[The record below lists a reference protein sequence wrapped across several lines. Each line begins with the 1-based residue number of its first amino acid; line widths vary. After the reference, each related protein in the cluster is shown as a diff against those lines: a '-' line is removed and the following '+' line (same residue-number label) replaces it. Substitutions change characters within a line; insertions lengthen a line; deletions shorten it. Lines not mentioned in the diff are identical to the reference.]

1 MKRRVVAHPSKA
13 VRPGRWLSLV
23 LVLLAALA
31 AGCGGNHPGS
41 GTSSSTEAGAPEA
54 GTPEAGTPEA
64 GQDVVVI
71 DADSLVRAAVK
82 ELHVVVS
89 TGPATGALA
98 PTDDQHIQAPSW
110 PVQVTLSP
118 QGGDRT
124 RRFQL
129 TADALDANGD
139 VVSQGSVSGSYAD
152 APLALWLSYA
162 SLPEA
167 GAPDSGN
174 TDPVVGFSAG
184 GQHTCAL
191 TGSGRVFCWGN
202 NGYGQLGDGTSTQR
216 TTAVEVQGLPAAA
229 TAIALGQDFTCALLD
244 GGLVYCWGEDV
255 DGELGSNGPGTWQAN
270 PTPVLIA
277 GVKNAIAIGAGARHA
292 CVVTSAHAVE
302 CWGAGN
308 EGQLGDG
315 STDSSLAPVA
325 VSGLTDAVAVGGGDG
340 FTCALESTGS
350 VQCWGAGTAGQLGD
364 GLGKTETSPTV
375 VSNLTNATSLSVGA
389 FNACA
394 VDATKELWCWGGN
407 QFDQAGLLNPPASIA
422 KTPNQISNAD
432 ADGGLLD
439 VAGVSVGGTALQQ
452 HICART
458 SDGTVLCWGSA
469 AFDQLGT
476 PDGNASFSVAWPVPV
491 DPSAQAIVSGG
502 EHSCARLADGSVWC
516 WGANGQGQLGN
527 GSTDTG
533 AVPAPVVGLP

>member
-1 MKRRVVAHPSKA
+1 MIRRVAGAHPSKA
-13 VRPGRWLSLV
+13 VRPGRWRSLV
-23 LVLLAALA
+23 LVLLAVLAA
-31 AGCGGNHPGS
+31 AGCGDGHPAS
-41 GTSSSTEAGAPEA
+41 GTSSSTD
-54 GTPEAGTPEA
+54 AGTPEA
-64 GQDVVVI
+64 GQDVVVVI
-71 DADSLVRAAVK
+71 DADTLVRAAAK

-129 TADALDANGD
+129 TAEALDANGD
-139 VVSQGSVSGSYAD
+139 LVSQGSVSGSYAD
-152 APLALWLSYA
+152 APLALWLPYA

-167 GAPDSGN
+167 GVDGAPDSGK

-191 TGSGRVFCWGN
+191 TGSGRVFCWGDN
-202 NGYGQLGDGTSTQR
+202 LYGQLGDGTTTGR

-244 GGLVYCWGEDV
+244 GGSVYCWGEDV
-255 DGELGSNGPGTWQAN
+255 DGELGSNGPGTWQATTA
-270 PTPVLIA
+270 PLLIA

-292 CVVTSAHAVE
+292 CVVTSTHAVE

-315 STDSSLAPVA
+315 STDSSRAPVA
-325 VSGLTDAVAVGGGDG
+325 VPGLTDAVAVGGGDG

-350 VQCWGAGTAGQLGD
+350 VQCWGVGTAGQLGD
-364 GLGKTETSPTV
+364 GLKTTKTSPTA

-389 FNACA
+389 FDACA
-394 VDATKELWCWGGN
+394 VDAKQGLWCWGSN
-407 QFDQAGLLNPPASIA
+407 QFGQAGSFGSSFVTAPD
-422 KTPNQISNAD
+422 QIST
-432 ADGGLLD
+432 ADGKPLAN
-439 VAGVSVGGTALQQ
+439 VAGVSVGGTALRQ

-458 SDGTVLCWGSA
+458 SDGTVLCWGNA

-476 PDGNASFSVAWPVPV
+476 PNGNASFAIPWPVPV

-516 WGANGQGQLGN
+516 WGANDQGQLGT
-527 GSTDTG
+527 GSTATG